1 MSRILKPVSL
11 QRTEY
16 LQQICARYF
25 IHEHGFRIIEFNLGN
40 TFTGNV
46 DLLAATDTS
55 LFLITIGSTGFAD
68 ALLRSLTGYRWFR
81 ENRDFLRRIYP
92 PEDINIDLPVC
103 LIILSLEFPP
113 EIPSILDEV
122 CSVPVGLYRYR
133 LLGSADDPDIFIED
147 ICSPAGSEAGH
158 ELDPDAL
165 RKELGIE
172 HANLSDD
179 DIREFFHAMRA

>member
-1 MSRILKPVSL
+1 MSRILKPVSI
-11 QRTEY
+11 QRIEH

-25 IHEHGFRIIEFNLGN
+25 IDEHGFHIAEYNLGN
-40 TFTGNV
+40 TFTGNI
-46 DLLAATDTS
+46 DLLASNDTS
-55 LFLITIGSTGFAD
+55 LFLITINSAGFAD
-68 ALLRSLTGYRWFR
+68 SLLRSLTGYRWFK
-81 ENRDFLRRIYP
+81 ENRDFLRRVYP

-103 LIILSLEFPP
+103 LIILSQEFPP
-113 EIPSILDEV
+113 EIQSILKEV
-122 CSVPVGLYRYR
+122 CSVPAALYRYR

-147 ICSPAGSEAGH
+147 ICSPESFPARQ

-179 DIREFFHAMRA
+179 DIREFIAAMRE